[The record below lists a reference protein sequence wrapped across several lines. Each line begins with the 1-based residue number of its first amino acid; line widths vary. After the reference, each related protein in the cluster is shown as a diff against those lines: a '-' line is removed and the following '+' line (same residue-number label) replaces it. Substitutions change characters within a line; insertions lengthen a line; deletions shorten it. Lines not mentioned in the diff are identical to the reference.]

1 MTIKELSINDVEAV
15 AKLHQK
21 AFSNFFLTKLGNNFL
36 VKFYESILDN
46 SDLINIGL
54 FDNELLIGF
63 AVGSKHS
70 KSFYK
75 NILKGNF
82 IKLGFSAILTLIS
95 NPTYIVRLLTSFTS
109 ISKSNVEFI
118 DYSVLLSICVDPNCA
133 SKGYGKILLMEFEKT
148 AFKYSNIIT
157 LTTDTDDNDY
167 VKAFY
172 VKNEYELHH
181 SFYQGKR
188 KMNYYIKNMKKIKE

>member
-1 MTIKELSINDVEAV
+1 MTIKKLSINEVEAV

-21 AFSNFFLTKLGNNFL
+21 SFSNFFLTKLGNKFL
-36 VKFYESILDN
+36 VKFYKSIFTN
-46 SDLINIGL
+46 SDSINIGL
-54 FDNELLIGF
+54 FDDELLIGF
-63 AVGSKHS
+63 AVGSKRS

-75 NILKGNF
+75 NLLKDNF
-82 IKLGFSAILTLIS
+82 INLGFSAILPLIS
-95 NPTYIVRLLTSFTS
+95 NPTHIFRLLTSFAS
-109 ISKSNVEFI
+109 ISKSNVDI
-118 DYSVLLSICVDPNCA
+118 VDNAVLLSICIDPNCA

-157 LTTDTDDNDY
+157 LTTDADDNDY

-172 VKNEYELHH
+172 VKYEYELHH

-188 KMNYYIKNMKKIKE
+188 KMNYYIKYKN